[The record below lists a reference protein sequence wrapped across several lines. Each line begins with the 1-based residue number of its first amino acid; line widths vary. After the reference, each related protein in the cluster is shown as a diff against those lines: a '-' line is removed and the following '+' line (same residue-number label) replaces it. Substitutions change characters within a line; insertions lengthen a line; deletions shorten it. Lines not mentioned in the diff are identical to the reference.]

1 MAKRGRRRTKKVV
14 KKRLIDE
21 DLDTVL
27 NRYIEKRGSG
37 KKGNLTK
44 KTKGR
49 QIGGVIPWVVDFKKG
64 GEIVNDLYKDGFTI
78 DHDKAKKAYNRDRAA
93 WKKSGQGK
101 SWEDW
106 AESNGKIVKSKCVI
120 L

>member
-1 MAKRGRRRTKKVV
+1 M
-14 KKRLIDE
+14 
-21 DLDTVL
+21 
-27 NRYIEKRGSG
+27 
-37 KKGNLTK
+37 
-44 KTKGR
+44 
-49 QIGGVIPWVVDFKKG
+49 
-64 GEIVNDLYKDGFTI
+64 NDLVKDGFGY
-78 DHDKAKKAYNRDRAA
+78 DNDKAKKMYDSDRAA